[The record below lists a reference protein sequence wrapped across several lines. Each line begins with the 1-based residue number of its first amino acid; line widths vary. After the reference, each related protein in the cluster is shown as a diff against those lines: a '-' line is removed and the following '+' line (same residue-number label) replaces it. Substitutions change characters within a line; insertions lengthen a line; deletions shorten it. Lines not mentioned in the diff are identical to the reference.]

1 MAEEII
7 TILKVGTD
15 EAVKNVNDLKNNVK
29 VLKEALGDLDIG
41 TEEYQN
47 TLDELK
53 VNQNALKDAM
63 YATSAS
69 MDDLAKAATGT
80 SESYNSLVHRMASLK
95 EELRATDVSTEQGKE
110 RFKELAAQIN
120 EVNDTLKD
128 MDALQGNFQRN
139 VGNYPGLMQNFAG
152 AIDNLDKGLQ
162 VTQGGLAGIK
172 GGFEALSASPA
183 IGTLGIIISIFSQLA
198 SKIKENKSAADA
210 LKRGME
216 ALQPIFDLASK
227 MIEKLA
233 GWVAKV
239 IDHVVDLA
247 EKNKD
252 TFKNMIS
259 AVVGVGNTILQALL
273 LPIRTTIAA
282 VKGLG
287 DAFKHLFKGKFK
299 EAAAAAKDTISKIGD
314 QFKSAFDI
322 KGNFDKG
329 KEAGEQFAAG
339 LLSSKKKVADAAK
352 SVGKEAKKALL
363 DTLNKLSDE
372 IDKQIDADIAALGK
386 AEGDALKSTKQIEEM
401 KLQAMDKATQ
411 RLLEMNEIVVEDEK
425 KRAKKQYAIQE
436 AANQKRLQAMEQFAQ
451 DALERGDLDAYLEYE
466 QEAADLEVE
475 IETNALREKKRLREQ
490 DAKDAKE
497 KAKQQ
502 MEVMQSVASATSG
515 ILGSIADMYESDE
528 KNSEKNANKIKGL
541 RIASATIDTISGA
554 IGAFM
559 QAVQTIPPP
568 LGAIVGGVQAA
579 AVTAAGIA
587 QIAKIKS
594 TKVSGSAS
602 NSAPTA
608 PAVTSAPVRTMD
620 IQQVRSVTSA
630 SEEDR
635 LNQMASDQRV
645 VLVMSDLEVKQ
656 NQSRV
661 QVAEASF

>member
-1 MAEEII
+1 MAEETIQII
-7 TILKVGTD
+7 RIETG
-15 EAVKNVNDLKNNVK
+15 EAVKSVNDLRENVK
-29 VLKEALGDLDIG
+29 ILKDRLGDLEIG
-41 TEEYQN
+41 TTEYQD
-47 TLDELK
+47 TLEELK
-53 VNQNALKDAM
+53 VNQAAVKDAM
-63 YATSAS
+63 YATTAS
-69 MDDLAKAATGT
+69 MDDLTKSATGT
-80 SESYNSLVHRMASLK
+80 SNSYNSLVHRMASLK
-95 EELRATDVSTEQGKE
+95 EELRATDVSTEQGKQ

-139 VGNYPGLMQNFAG
+139 VGNYPGLMKTFSGSLDA
-152 AIDNLDKGLQ
+152 LDKGLKATAGG
-162 VTQGGLAGIK
+162 VGGLK
-172 GGFEALSASPA
+172 EGFDALAVNPA
-183 IGTLGIIISIFSQLA
+183 FTILGIVINLFGSLADTLKEDETTMESVNKAGVSLEPVFKLLQGILEKIVNIVADLIGKVSAFVQSNGLIPKII
-198 SKIKENKSAADA
+198 D
-210 LKRGME
+210 G
-216 ALQPIFDLASK
+216 
-227 MIEKLA
+227 
-233 GWVAKV
+233 
-239 IDHVVDLA
+239 
-247 EKNKD
+247 
-252 TFKNMIS
+252 
-259 AVVGVGNTILQALL
+259 VVGVGNAILKFVIA
-273 LPIRTTIAA
+273 PFKGVIAA
-282 VKGLG
+282 IKVFKEQGLKGLG
-287 DAFKHLFKGKFK
+287 N
-299 EAAAAAKDTISKIGD
+299 AAKAFAGEMKSGVS
-314 QFKSAFDI
+314 FKS
-322 KGNFDKG
+322 NFNAG
-329 KEAGEQFAAG
+329 KEAVNGIIAG
-339 LLSSKKKVADAAK
+339 VKDKKKDVSDAGKDVIKSLKDGIDMELDKMIQELDKELEQDIARMLKEQEDANKIANSIAQGRLANLDKAAK
-352 SVGKEAKKALL
+352 HQLELNDILVEDDREKAE
-363 DTLNKLSDE
+363 KAYQIQLSANE
-372 IDKQIDADIAALGK
+372 RRLAAL
-386 AEGDALKSTKQIEEM
+386 
-401 KLQAMDKATQ
+401 
-411 RLLEMNEIVVEDEK
+411 
-425 KRAKKQYAIQE
+425 
-436 AANQKRLQAMEQFAQ
+436 EQFAQ
-451 DALERGDLDAYLEYE
+451 DALERGDLDAYLAYD
-466 QEAADLEVE
+466 QERADLEVE
-475 IETNALREKKRLREQ
+475 IETNALREKKRLRDQ
-490 DAKDAKE
+490 DTKDAKE

>member
-1 MAEEII
+1 MAEETIQII
-7 TILKVGTD
+7 RIETG
-15 EAVKNVNDLKNNVK
+15 EAVRSVNDLRENVK
-29 VLKEALGDLDIG
+29 ILKDRLGDLEIG
-41 TEEYQN
+41 TTEYQD

-53 VNQNALKDAM
+53 VNQAAVKDAM
-63 YATSAS
+63 YATTAS
-69 MDDLAKAATGT
+69 MDDLTKSATGT
-80 SESYNSLVHRMASLK
+80 SNSYNSLVHRMASLK
-95 EELRATDVSTEQGKE
+95 EELRATDVSTEQGKA

-139 VGNYPGLMQNFAG
+139 VGNYPGLMKTFSGSLDA
-152 AIDNLDKGLQ
+152 LDKGLKA
-162 VTQGGLAGIK
+162 TAGGVGDLKNGFDALAVN
-172 GGFEALSASPA
+172 PA
-183 IGTLGIIISIFSQLA
+183 FAILGIVVALFGSLADTLKEDETTMAAVNKAGVSLEPVFNLLKGILEKIVNIVADLITKASAFVQSNGLIPKII
-198 SKIKENKSAADA
+198 D
-210 LKRGME
+210 G
-216 ALQPIFDLASK
+216 
-227 MIEKLA
+227 
-233 GWVAKV
+233 
-239 IDHVVDLA
+239 
-247 EKNKD
+247 
-252 TFKNMIS
+252 
-259 AVVGVGNTILQALL
+259 VVGVGNAILKFV
-273 LPIRTTIAA
+273 AA
-282 VKGLG
+282 PFKGVVEAIKVFKEQGVRGLG
-287 DAFKHLFKGKFK
+287 DA
-299 EAAAAAKDTISKIGD
+299 AKAFANEMKTGIS
-314 QFKSAFDI
+314 FKS
-322 KGNFDKG
+322 NYQ
-329 KEAGEQFAAG
+329 AGESIVDAITAG
-339 LLSSKKKVADAAK
+339 IKDKKKDVSDA
-352 SVGKEAKKALL
+352 GKDVIKPLKDGIDKEL
-363 DTLNKLSDE
+363 DKITQDIDKE
-372 IDKQIDADIAALGK
+372 IDKMTQDLDEGIDNMIQELDKEQEDANKIANSIAQDRLANLDKAAKHQLELNDILVEDDREKAEKAYQIQLSANERRLAAL
-386 AEGDALKSTKQIEEM
+386 
-401 KLQAMDKATQ
+401 
-411 RLLEMNEIVVEDEK
+411 
-425 KRAKKQYAIQE
+425 
-436 AANQKRLQAMEQFAQ
+436 EQFAQ
-451 DALERGDLDAYLEYE
+451 DALDRGDLDSYLEYE

-568 LGAIVGGVQAA
+568 MGAIIGGIQAA
-579 AVTAAGIA
+579 AVTATGIA

-594 TKVSGSAS
+594 TKVSGSTS

-608 PAVTSAPVRTMD
+608 PAVTSAPVRTID

>member
-1 MAEEII
+1 MAEETIQII
-7 TILKVGTD
+7 RIDTG
-15 EAVKNVNDLKNNVK
+15 EAVRSVNDLRENVK
-29 VLKEALGDLDIG
+29 ILKERLGDLEIG
-41 TEEYQN
+41 TTEYQD

-53 VNQNALKDAM
+53 VNQAAVKDAM
-63 YATSAS
+63 YATTAS
-69 MDDLAKAATGT
+69 MDDLTKSATGT
-80 SESYNSLVHRMASLK
+80 SNSYNSLVHRMASLK
-95 EELRATDVSTEQGKE
+95 EELRATDVSTEQGKQ

-139 VGNYPGLMQNFAG
+139 VGNYPGLMKTFSGSLDA
-152 AIDNLDKGLQ
+152 LDKGLKATAGG
-162 VTQGGLAGIK
+162 VGGLK
-172 GGFEALSASPA
+172 EGFDALAVNPA
-183 IGTLGIIISIFSQLA
+183 FTILGIVINLFGSLADILKEDETSMTAVNKAGVSLEPVFKFLKGILEKVVNIVADLITKVSAFVQSNGLIPKII
-198 SKIKENKSAADA
+198 D
-210 LKRGME
+210 G
-216 ALQPIFDLASK
+216 
-227 MIEKLA
+227 
-233 GWVAKV
+233 
-239 IDHVVDLA
+239 
-247 EKNKD
+247 
-252 TFKNMIS
+252 
-259 AVVGVGNTILQALL
+259 VVGVGNAIFKFVVAPFKGVVEAIKVFKEQGV
-273 LPIRTTIAA
+273 R
-282 VKGLG
+282 GLG
-287 DAFKHLFKGKFK
+287 DAAKAFANEMKTGISFKSNYKAGESIVDAITAGIKDKKKDVSAAGKDVIKPLKDGIDMELDKMIQDLDK
-299 EAAAAAKDTISKIGD
+299 EMDNMIQELDKKQEDANKIANSIAQGRLANLDKAAKHQLELNDILVEDDREKAEKAYQI
-314 QFKSAFDI
+314 QLSA
-322 KGNFDKG
+322 N
-329 KEAGEQFAAG
+329 ERRLAALEQFA
-339 LLSSKKKVADAAK
+339 K
-352 SVGKEAKKALL
+352 
-363 DTLNKLSDE
+363 
-372 IDKQIDADIAALGK
+372 
-386 AEGDALKSTKQIEEM
+386 DAL
-401 KLQAMDKATQ
+401 D
-411 RLLEMNEIVVEDEK
+411 
-425 KRAKKQYAIQE
+425 
-436 AANQKRLQAMEQFAQ
+436 
-451 DALERGDLDAYLEYE
+451 RGDLDAYLEYQ

-568 LGAIVGGVQAA
+568 MGAIIGGIQAA

>member
-1 MAEEII
+1 MAEETIQII
-7 TILKVGTD
+7 RIETG
-15 EAVKNVNDLKNNVK
+15 EAVKSVNDLRENVK
-29 VLKEALGDLDIG
+29 ILKERLGDLEIG
-41 TEEYQN
+41 TTEYQD
-47 TLDELK
+47 TLEELK
-53 VNQNALKDAM
+53 VNQAAVKDAM
-63 YATSAS
+63 YATTAS
-69 MDDLAKAATGT
+69 MDDLAKSATGT
-80 SESYNSLVHRMASLK
+80 SNSYNSLVHRMAALK
-95 EELRATDVSTEQGKE
+95 EELRATDVSTEQGKQ

-139 VGNYPGLMQNFAG
+139 VGNYPGLMKTFSGSLDA
-152 AIDNLDKGLQ
+152 LDKGLKA
-162 VTQGGLAGIK
+162 TAGGVGDLKNGFDALAVN
-172 GGFEALSASPA
+172 PA
-183 IGTLGIIISIFSQLA
+183 FAILGIVVALFGSLADTLKEDETTMAAVNKAGVSLEPVFKLLKGILEKIVNIVADLITKVSAFVQSNGLIPKII
-198 SKIKENKSAADA
+198 D
-210 LKRGME
+210 G
-216 ALQPIFDLASK
+216 
-227 MIEKLA
+227 
-233 GWVAKV
+233 
-239 IDHVVDLA
+239 
-247 EKNKD
+247 
-252 TFKNMIS
+252 
-259 AVVGVGNTILQALL
+259 VVGVGNAIFKFVVAPFKGVVEAIKVFKEQGV
-273 LPIRTTIAA
+273 R
-282 VKGLG
+282 GLG
-287 DAFKHLFKGKFK
+287 DAAKAFANEMKTGISFKSNYQAGESIVDAITAGIKDKKKDVSAAGKDVIKPLKDGIDMELDKMIQDLDK
-299 EAAAAAKDTISKIGD
+299 EMDKMIQDLDKEQEDANKIANSIAQGRLANLDKAAKHQLELNDILVEDDREKAEKAYQI
-314 QFKSAFDI
+314 QLSA
-322 KGNFDKG
+322 N
-329 KEAGEQFAAG
+329 ERR
-339 LLSSKKKVADAAK
+339 L
-352 SVGKEAKKALL
+352 
-363 DTLNKLSDE
+363 
-372 IDKQIDADIAALGK
+372 AAL
-386 AEGDALKSTKQIEEM
+386 
-401 KLQAMDKATQ
+401 
-411 RLLEMNEIVVEDEK
+411 
-425 KRAKKQYAIQE
+425 
-436 AANQKRLQAMEQFAQ
+436 EQFAQ

-579 AVTAAGIA
+579 SVTAAGIA
-587 QIAKIKS
+587 QISKIKS
-594 TKVSGSAS
+594 TKVSGSSS

-608 PAVTSAPVRTMD
+608 PAVTSAPVRTID

>member
-1 MAEEII
+1 MAEETIQII
-7 TILKVGTD
+7 RIETG
-15 EAVKNVNDLKNNVK
+15 EAVRSVNDLRENVK
-29 VLKEALGDLDIG
+29 ILKERLGDLEIG
-41 TEEYQN
+41 TTEYQD

-53 VNQNALKDAM
+53 VNQAAVKDAM
-63 YATSAS
+63 YATTAS
-69 MDDLAKAATGT
+69 MDDLTKSATGT
-80 SESYNSLVHRMASLK
+80 SNSYNSLVHRMASLK
-95 EELRATDVSTEQGKE
+95 EELRATDVSTEQGKQ

-139 VGNYPGLMQNFAG
+139 VGNYPGLMKTFSGSLDA
-152 AIDNLDKGLQ
+152 LDKGLKA
-162 VTQGGLAGIK
+162 TAGGVGDLKNGFDALAVN
-172 GGFEALSASPA
+172 PA
-183 IGTLGIIISIFSQLA
+183 FAILGIVVTLFGSL
-198 SKIKENKSAADA
+198 ADA
-210 LKRGME
+210 LKEDETTMAAVNKAGVSLE
-216 ALQPIFDLASK
+216 PIFKFFQGILEKIVNIVADL
-227 MIEKLA
+227 I
-233 GWVAKV
+233 GKV
-239 IDHVVDLA
+239 SAFVQSNGLIPKIIDG
-247 EKNKD
+247 
-252 TFKNMIS
+252 
-259 AVVGVGNTILQALL
+259 VVGVGNAILKFVVAPFKGVVEAIKVFKEQGV
-273 LPIRTTIAA
+273 R
-282 VKGLG
+282 GLG
-287 DAFKHLFKGKFK
+287 N
-299 EAAAAAKDTISKIGD
+299 AAKAFANEMKTGIS
-314 QFKSAFDI
+314 FKS
-322 KGNFDKG
+322 NYQ
-329 KEAGEQFAAG
+329 AGESIVDAITAG
-339 LLSSKKKVADAAK
+339 IKDKKKDVSDAGKDVIKPLKDGINMELDKMIQDLDKEIDNMIQELDKKQEDANKIANSIAQGRLANLDKAAK
-352 SVGKEAKKALL
+352 HQLELNDILVEDDREKAE
-363 DTLNKLSDE
+363 KAYQIQLSANE
-372 IDKQIDADIAALGK
+372 MRLAAL
-386 AEGDALKSTKQIEEM
+386 
-401 KLQAMDKATQ
+401 
-411 RLLEMNEIVVEDEK
+411 
-425 KRAKKQYAIQE
+425 
-436 AANQKRLQAMEQFAQ
+436 EQFAQ
-451 DALERGDLDAYLEYE
+451 DALERGDLDAYLEYQ

-568 LGAIVGGVQAA
+568 MGAIIGGIQAA
-579 AVTAAGIA
+579 AVTATGIA

-594 TKVSGSAS
+594 TKVSGSTS

-608 PAVTSAPVRTMD
+608 PAVTSAPVRTID

>member
-1 MAEEII
+1 MAEETIQII
-7 TILKVGTD
+7 RIETG
-15 EAVKNVNDLKNNVK
+15 EAVKSVNDLRENVK
-29 VLKEALGDLDIG
+29 ILKDRLGDLEIG
-41 TEEYQN
+41 TTEYQD
-47 TLDELK
+47 TLEELK
-53 VNQNALKDAM
+53 VNQAAVKDAM
-63 YATSAS
+63 YATTAS
-69 MDDLAKAATGT
+69 MDDLAKSATGT
-80 SESYNSLVHRMASLK
+80 SNSYNSLVHRMASLK

-120 EVNDTLKD
+120 EVNDNLKD

-139 VGNYPGLMQNFAG
+139 VGNYPGLMKTFSGSLDA
-152 AIDNLDKGLQ
+152 LDKGLKATAGG
-162 VTQGGLAGIK
+162 VGGLK
-172 GGFEALSASPA
+172 DGFDALAVNPA
-183 IGTLGIIISIFSQLA
+183 FTILGI
-198 SKIKENKSAADA
+198 
-210 LKRGME
+210 
-216 ALQPIFDLASK
+216 
-227 MIEKLA
+227 
-233 GWVAKV
+233 
-239 IDHVVDLA
+239 VVDLFGSLA
-247 EKNKD
+247 DTLKEDETSMAAVNKAGVSLEPVFKFLKGILEKVVNIVADLITKVSSFVQSNGLIPRIID
-252 TFKNMIS
+252 G
-259 AVVGVGNTILQALL
+259 VVGVGNAIFKFVVAPFKGVVEAIKVFKEQGV
-273 LPIRTTIAA
+273 R
-282 VKGLG
+282 GLG
-287 DAFKHLFKGKFK
+287 DAAKAFANEMKTGISFKSNYQAGESIVDAITAGIKDKKKDVSDAGKDVIKPLKDGIDMELDKMIQELDK
-299 EAAAAAKDTISKIGD
+299 EMDNMIQELDKKQEDANKIANSIAQGRLANLDKAAKHQLELNDILVEDDREKAEKAYQI
-314 QFKSAFDI
+314 QLSA
-322 KGNFDKG
+322 N
-329 KEAGEQFAAG
+329 ERR
-339 LLSSKKKVADAAK
+339 L
-352 SVGKEAKKALL
+352 
-363 DTLNKLSDE
+363 
-372 IDKQIDADIAALGK
+372 AAL
-386 AEGDALKSTKQIEEM
+386 
-401 KLQAMDKATQ
+401 
-411 RLLEMNEIVVEDEK
+411 
-425 KRAKKQYAIQE
+425 
-436 AANQKRLQAMEQFAQ
+436 EQFAQ
-451 DALERGDLDAYLEYE
+451 DALERGDLDAYLEYQ

-568 LGAIVGGVQAA
+568 MGAIIGGIQAA

>member
-1 MAEEII
+1 MAEETIQII
-7 TILKVGTD
+7 RIETG
-15 EAVKNVNDLKNNVK
+15 EAVRSVNDLRENVK
-29 VLKEALGDLDIG
+29 ILKERLGDLEIG
-41 TEEYQN
+41 TTEYQD

-53 VNQNALKDAM
+53 VNQAAVKDAM
-63 YATSAS
+63 YATTAS
-69 MDDLAKAATGT
+69 MDDLTKSATGA
-80 SESYNSLVHRMASLK
+80 SNSYNSLVHRMASLK
-95 EELRATDVSTEQGKE
+95 EELRATDVSTEQGKQ

-139 VGNYPGLMQNFAG
+139 VGNYPGLMKTFSGSLDA
-152 AIDNLDKGLQ
+152 LDKGLKATAGG
-162 VTQGGLAGIK
+162 VGGLK
-172 GGFEALSASPA
+172 EGFDALAVNPA
-183 IGTLGIIISIFSQLA
+183 FTILGI
-198 SKIKENKSAADA
+198 
-210 LKRGME
+210 
-216 ALQPIFDLASK
+216 
-227 MIEKLA
+227 
-233 GWVAKV
+233 
-239 IDHVVDLA
+239 VVDLFGSLA
-247 EKNKD
+247 DTLKDDETSMAAVNKAGVSLEPIFKFLKGILEKVVNIVADLITKV
-252 TFKNMIS
+252 S
-259 AVVGVGNTILQALL
+259 AFVQSNGLIPRIIDGVVGVGNAIFKFVVAPFKGVVEAIKVFKEQGV
-273 LPIRTTIAA
+273 R
-282 VKGLG
+282 GLG
-287 DAFKHLFKGKFK
+287 DAAKAFANEMKTGISFKSNYQAGESIVDAITAGIKDKKKDVSAAGKDVIKPLKDGIDMELDKMIQELDK
-299 EAAAAAKDTISKIGD
+299 EMDNMIQELDKKQEDANKIANSIAQGRLANLDKAAKHQLELNDILVEDDREKAEKAYQI
-314 QFKSAFDI
+314 QLSA
-322 KGNFDKG
+322 N
-329 KEAGEQFAAG
+329 ERR
-339 LLSSKKKVADAAK
+339 L
-352 SVGKEAKKALL
+352 
-363 DTLNKLSDE
+363 
-372 IDKQIDADIAALGK
+372 AAL
-386 AEGDALKSTKQIEEM
+386 
-401 KLQAMDKATQ
+401 
-411 RLLEMNEIVVEDEK
+411 
-425 KRAKKQYAIQE
+425 
-436 AANQKRLQAMEQFAQ
+436 EQFAQ
-451 DALERGDLDAYLEYE
+451 DALERGDLDAYLEYQ

-568 LGAIVGGVQAA
+568 MGAIIGGIQAA

>member
-1 MAEEII
+1 MAEETIQII
-7 TILKVGTD
+7 RIETG
-15 EAVKNVNDLKNNVK
+15 EAVKSVNDLRENVK
-29 VLKEALGDLDIG
+29 ILKDRLGDLEIG
-41 TEEYQN
+41 TTEYQD
-47 TLDELK
+47 TLEELK
-53 VNQNALKDAM
+53 VNQAAVKDAM
-63 YATSAS
+63 YATTAS
-69 MDDLAKAATGT
+69 MDDLAKSATGT
-80 SESYNSLVHRMASLK
+80 SNSYNALVHRMAALK

-139 VGNYPGLMQNFAG
+139 VGNYPGLMKTFSGSLDA
-152 AIDNLDKGLQ
+152 LDKGLKATSGG
-162 VTQGGLAGIK
+162 VGGLK
-172 GGFEALSASPA
+172 EGFDALAVNPVFA
-183 IGTLGIIISIFSQLA
+183 ILGIVVTLFKSLADTLKEDETTMAAVNKAGVSLEPVFKFLKGILEKVVTIVTDLITRVSSFVQSNGLIPKII
-198 SKIKENKSAADA
+198 D
-210 LKRGME
+210 G
-216 ALQPIFDLASK
+216 
-227 MIEKLA
+227 
-233 GWVAKV
+233 
-239 IDHVVDLA
+239 
-247 EKNKD
+247 
-252 TFKNMIS
+252 
-259 AVVGVGNTILQALL
+259 VVGVGNAILKFVVAPFKGVVEAIKVFKEQGV
-273 LPIRTTIAA
+273 R
-282 VKGLG
+282 GLG
-287 DAFKHLFKGKFK
+287 DA
-299 EAAAAAKDTISKIGD
+299 AKAFANEMKTGIS
-314 QFKSAFDI
+314 FKS
-322 KGNFDKG
+322 NYQ
-329 KEAGEQFAAG
+329 AGESIVDAITAG
-339 LLSSKKKVADAAK
+339 VKSKKKDVSDAGKDVVKPLKDGIDMELDKMIQDLDKELEQDIARMLKEQEDANKIANSIAQGRLANLDKAAK
-352 SVGKEAKKALL
+352 HQLELNDILVEDDREKAE
-363 DTLNKLSDE
+363 KAYQIQLSANE
-372 IDKQIDADIAALGK
+372 RRLAAL
-386 AEGDALKSTKQIEEM
+386 
-401 KLQAMDKATQ
+401 
-411 RLLEMNEIVVEDEK
+411 
-425 KRAKKQYAIQE
+425 
-436 AANQKRLQAMEQFAQ
+436 EQFAQ

-608 PAVTSAPVRTMD
+608 PAVTSAPVRTID

>member
-1 MAEEII
+1 MAEETIQII
-7 TILKVGTD
+7 RIETG
-15 EAVKNVNDLKNNVK
+15 EAVKSVNDLRENVK
-29 VLKEALGDLDIG
+29 ILKDRLGDLEIG
-41 TEEYQN
+41 TTEYQD
-47 TLDELK
+47 TLEELK
-53 VNQNALKDAM
+53 VNQAAVKDAM
-63 YATSAS
+63 YATTAS
-69 MDDLAKAATGT
+69 MDDLAKSATGT
-80 SESYNSLVHRMASLK
+80 SNSYNSLVHRMASLK

-139 VGNYPGLMQNFAG
+139 VGNYPGLMKTFSGSLDA
-152 AIDNLDKGLQ
+152 LDKGLKATAGG
-162 VTQGGLAGIK
+162 VGGLK
-172 GGFEALSASPA
+172 EGFDALAVNPA
-183 IGTLGIIISIFSQLA
+183 FAILGIVVTLFGSL
-198 SKIKENKSAADA
+198 ADA
-210 LKRGME
+210 LKEDETTMAAVNKAGVSLEPVFKLLKGLLERITTIV
-216 ALQPIFDLASK
+216 ADL
-227 MIEKLA
+227 I
-233 GWVAKV
+233 GKV
-239 IDHVVDLA
+239 SAFVQSNGLIPKIIDG
-247 EKNKD
+247 
-252 TFKNMIS
+252 
-259 AVVGVGNTILQALL
+259 VVGVGNAILKFVVAPFKGVVEAIKVFKEQGV
-273 LPIRTTIAA
+273 R
-282 VKGLG
+282 GLG
-287 DAFKHLFKGKFK
+287 N
-299 EAAAAAKDTISKIGD
+299 AAKAFANEMKTGIS
-314 QFKSAFDI
+314 FKSNYQAGESIVDAITVGI
-322 KGNFDKG
+322 KDKKKDVSDAGKDVIKPLKKGIDMELDKMIQELDKEMDNMIQDLDKKQEDANKIANSIAQERLANFDK
-329 KEAGEQFAAG
+329 
-339 LLSSKKKVADAAK
+339 AAK
-352 SVGKEAKKALL
+352 HQLELNDILVEDDREKAE
-363 DTLNKLSDE
+363 KAYQIQLSANE
-372 IDKQIDADIAALGK
+372 RRLAAL
-386 AEGDALKSTKQIEEM
+386 
-401 KLQAMDKATQ
+401 
-411 RLLEMNEIVVEDEK
+411 
-425 KRAKKQYAIQE
+425 
-436 AANQKRLQAMEQFAQ
+436 EQFAQ
-451 DALERGDLDAYLEYE
+451 DALDRGDLDAYLEYQ

-568 LGAIVGGVQAA
+568 MGAIIGGIQAA

-608 PAVTSAPVRTMD
+608 PAVTSAPVRTID

>member
-1 MAEEII
+1 MAEETIQII
-7 TILKVGTD
+7 RIETG
-15 EAVKNVNDLKNNVK
+15 EAVKSVNDLRENVK
-29 VLKEALGDLDIG
+29 ILKERLGDLEIG
-41 TEEYQN
+41 TTEYQD

-53 VNQNALKDAM
+53 VNQAAVKDAM
-63 YATSAS
+63 YATTAS
-69 MDDLAKAATGT
+69 MDDLTKSATGT
-80 SESYNSLVHRMASLK
+80 SNSYNSLVHRMASLK

-139 VGNYPGLMQNFAG
+139 VGNYPGLMKTFSGSLDA
-152 AIDNLDKGLQ
+152 LDKGLKATAGG
-162 VTQGGLAGIK
+162 VGGLK
-172 GGFEALSASPA
+172 EGFDALAVNPLFT
-183 IGTLGIIISIFSQLA
+183 ILGIVVNLFGSLADTLKEDETSMAAVNKAGVSLEPVFKFLKGILEKVVNIVADLITKVSAFVQSNGLIPKII
-198 SKIKENKSAADA
+198 D
-210 LKRGME
+210 G
-216 ALQPIFDLASK
+216 
-227 MIEKLA
+227 
-233 GWVAKV
+233 
-239 IDHVVDLA
+239 
-247 EKNKD
+247 
-252 TFKNMIS
+252 
-259 AVVGVGNTILQALL
+259 VVGVGNAIFKFVVAPFKGVVEAIKVFKEQGV
-273 LPIRTTIAA
+273 R
-282 VKGLG
+282 GLG
-287 DAFKHLFKGKFK
+287 N
-299 EAAAAAKDTISKIGD
+299 AAKAFANEMKTGIS
-314 QFKSAFDI
+314 FKS
-322 KGNFDKG
+322 NY
-329 KEAGEQFAAG
+329 EAGESIVDAITAGIKDKKKDVSAAG
-339 LLSSKKKVADAAK
+339 KDVIKPLKDGIDMELDKMIQELDKEMDNMIQELDKKQEDANKIANSIAQGRLANLDKAAKHQLELNDILVEDDREKAEKAYQIQLSSN
-352 SVGKEAKKALL
+352 ERRL
-363 DTLNKLSDE
+363 
-372 IDKQIDADIAALGK
+372 AAL
-386 AEGDALKSTKQIEEM
+386 
-401 KLQAMDKATQ
+401 
-411 RLLEMNEIVVEDEK
+411 
-425 KRAKKQYAIQE
+425 
-436 AANQKRLQAMEQFAQ
+436 EQFAQ
-451 DALERGDLDAYLEYE
+451 DALERGDLDAYLEYQ

-568 LGAIVGGVQAA
+568 MGAIIGGIQAA

>member
-7 TILKVGTD
+7 QIIRIETG
-15 EAVKNVNDLKNNVK
+15 EAVRSVNDLRENVK
-29 VLKEALGDLDIG
+29 ILKEKLGDLEIG
-41 TEEYQN
+41 TTEYQD
-47 TLDELK
+47 TLEELK
-53 VNQNALKDAM
+53 VNQAAVKDAM
-63 YATSAS
+63 YATTAS
-69 MDDLAKAATGT
+69 MDDLAKSATGA
-80 SESYNSLVHRMASLK
+80 SNSYNSLVHRMASLK
-95 EELRATDVSTEQGKE
+95 EELRATDVSTEQGKQ

-139 VGNYPGLMQNFAG
+139 VGNYPGLMKTFSGSLDA
-152 AIDNLDKGLQ
+152 LDKGLKATAGG
-162 VTQGGLAGIK
+162 VGGLKEGFDALAVNPAFTILGIVVNLFASLADTLKEDETTMDAVNKAGISLEPIFKFLK
-172 GGFEALSASPA
+172 GILEKVVN
-183 IGTLGIIISIFSQLA
+183 I
-198 SKIKENKSAADA
+198 AAD
-210 LKRGME
+210 LITK
-216 ALQPIFDLASK
+216 ASAFVQSNGL
-227 MIEKLA
+227 IPRI
-233 GWVAKV
+233 
-239 IDHVVDLA
+239 IDG
-247 EKNKD
+247 
-252 TFKNMIS
+252 
-259 AVVGVGNTILQALL
+259 VVGVGNAILKFV
-273 LPIRTTIAA
+273 IAPFKGVVEA
-282 VKGLG
+282 IKVFKEQGVRGLG
-287 DAFKHLFKGKFK
+287 DAAKAFANEMKTGISFKSNYQAGESIVDAITAGIKDKKKDVSDAGKDVIK
-299 EAAAAAKDTISKIGD
+299 PLKDGINIELDKMIQELDMEMDKMIQELDKKQEDANKIANSIAQGRLANLDKAAKHQLELNAILVEDDKEKAEKAYQI
-314 QFKSAFDI
+314 QLSA
-322 KGNFDKG
+322 N
-329 KEAGEQFAAG
+329 ERR
-339 LLSSKKKVADAAK
+339 L
-352 SVGKEAKKALL
+352 
-363 DTLNKLSDE
+363 
-372 IDKQIDADIAALGK
+372 AAL
-386 AEGDALKSTKQIEEM
+386 
-401 KLQAMDKATQ
+401 
-411 RLLEMNEIVVEDEK
+411 
-425 KRAKKQYAIQE
+425 
-436 AANQKRLQAMEQFAQ
+436 EQFAQ

-602 NSAPTA
+602 NSAPSA
-608 PAVTSAPVRTMD
+608 PAVTSAPSMTLD
-620 IQQVRSVTSA
+620 IPQVRSVTSA

-635 LNQMASDQRV
+635 LNQMSSDQRV

-656 NQSRV
+656 GQSRV

>member
-1 MAEEII
+1 MAEETIQII
-7 TILKVGTD
+7 RIETG
-15 EAVKNVNDLKNNVK
+15 EAVKSVNDLRENVK
-29 VLKEALGDLDIG
+29 ILKDRLGDLEIG
-41 TEEYQN
+41 TTEYQD
-47 TLDELK
+47 TLEELK
-53 VNQNALKDAM
+53 VNQAAVKDAM
-63 YATSAS
+63 YATTAS
-69 MDDLAKAATGT
+69 MDDLAKSATGT
-80 SESYNSLVHRMASLK
+80 SNSYNALVHRMAALK
-95 EELRATDVSTEQGKE
+95 EELRATDVSTEQGKQ

-139 VGNYPGLMQNFAG
+139 VGNYPGLMKTFSGSLDA
-152 AIDNLDKGLQ
+152 LDKGLKATAGG
-162 VTQGGLAGIK
+162 VGGLK
-172 GGFEALSASPA
+172 DGFDALAVNPA
-183 IGTLGIIISIFSQLA
+183 FTILGI
-198 SKIKENKSAADA
+198 
-210 LKRGME
+210 
-216 ALQPIFDLASK
+216 
-227 MIEKLA
+227 
-233 GWVAKV
+233 
-239 IDHVVDLA
+239 VVDLFGSLA
-247 EKNKD
+247 DTLKEDETSMAAVNKAGVSLEPVFKFLKGILEKVVNIVADLITKVSSFVQSNGLIPKIID
-252 TFKNMIS
+252 G
-259 AVVGVGNTILQALL
+259 VVGVGNAIFKFVVAPFKGVVEAIKVFKEQGV
-273 LPIRTTIAA
+273 R
-282 VKGLG
+282 GLG
-287 DAFKHLFKGKFK
+287 DAAKAFANEMKTGISFKSNYQAGESIVDAITAGIKDKKKDVSDAGKDVIKPLKDGIDMELDKMIQELDK
-299 EAAAAAKDTISKIGD
+299 EMDKMIQELDKEQEDANKIANSIAQGRLANLDKAAKHQLELNDILVEDDREKAEKAYQI
-314 QFKSAFDI
+314 QLSA
-322 KGNFDKG
+322 N
-329 KEAGEQFAAG
+329 ERR
-339 LLSSKKKVADAAK
+339 L
-352 SVGKEAKKALL
+352 
-363 DTLNKLSDE
+363 
-372 IDKQIDADIAALGK
+372 AAL
-386 AEGDALKSTKQIEEM
+386 
-401 KLQAMDKATQ
+401 
-411 RLLEMNEIVVEDEK
+411 
-425 KRAKKQYAIQE
+425 
-436 AANQKRLQAMEQFAQ
+436 EQFAQ
-451 DALERGDLDAYLEYE
+451 DALERGDLDAYLEYQ

-568 LGAIVGGVQAA
+568 MGAIIGGIQAA

-608 PAVTSAPVRTMD
+608 PAVTSAPVRTID

>member
-1 MAEEII
+1 MAEETIQII
-7 TILKVGTD
+7 RIETG
-15 EAVKNVNDLKNNVK
+15 EAVKSVNDLRENVK
-29 VLKEALGDLDIG
+29 ILKDRLGDLEIG
-41 TEEYQN
+41 TTEYQD
-47 TLDELK
+47 TLEELK
-53 VNQNALKDAM
+53 VNQAAVKDAM
-63 YATSAS
+63 YATTAS
-69 MDDLAKAATGT
+69 MDDLTKSATGT
-80 SESYNSLVHRMASLK
+80 SNSYNSLVHRMASLK

-110 RFKELAAQIN
+110 RFKELAGQIN

-139 VGNYPGLMQNFAG
+139 VGNYPGLMKTFSGSLDA
-152 AIDNLDKGLQ
+152 LDKGLKA
-162 VTQGGLAGIK
+162 TSGGVGELK
-172 GGFEALSASPA
+172 GGFDALAVNPTFA
-183 IGTLGIIISIFSQLA
+183 ILGIVITLFGSL
-198 SKIKENKSAADA
+198 ADA
-210 LKRGME
+210 LKEDETTMAAVNKAGVSLE
-216 ALQPIFDLASK
+216 PIFKMLKGILERVATIVADLISK
-227 MIEKLA
+227 VSAFVQSNGLIPKI
-233 GWVAKV
+233 
-239 IDHVVDLA
+239 IDG
-247 EKNKD
+247 
-252 TFKNMIS
+252 
-259 AVVGVGNTILQALL
+259 VVGVGNAILKFV
-273 LPIRTTIAA
+273 IAPFKGVIEA
-282 VKGLG
+282 IKVFKEQGVRGLG
-287 DAFKHLFKGKFK
+287 DA
-299 EAAAAAKDTISKIGD
+299 AKAFANEMKTGIS
-314 QFKSAFDI
+314 FKS
-322 KGNFDKG
+322 NYQ
-329 KEAGEQFAAG
+329 AGESIVDAITAG
-339 LLSSKKKVADAAK
+339 VKSKKKDVSDAGKDVVKPLKDGIDMELDKMIQDLDKEMDKMIQDLDKEMEDANKIANSIAQGRLANLDKAAK
-352 SVGKEAKKALL
+352 HQLELNEILVEDDREKAE
-363 DTLNKLSDE
+363 KAYQIQLSANE
-372 IDKQIDADIAALGK
+372 RRLAAL
-386 AEGDALKSTKQIEEM
+386 
-401 KLQAMDKATQ
+401 
-411 RLLEMNEIVVEDEK
+411 
-425 KRAKKQYAIQE
+425 
-436 AANQKRLQAMEQFAQ
+436 EQFAQ
-451 DALERGDLDAYLEYE
+451 DALDRGDIDAYLEYE

-608 PAVTSAPVRTMD
+608 PAVTSAPVRTID

>member
-1 MAEEII
+1 MAEETIQII
-7 TILKVGTD
+7 RIETG
-15 EAVKNVNDLKNNVK
+15 EAVKSVNDLRENVK
-29 VLKEALGDLDIG
+29 ILKDRLGDLEIG
-41 TEEYQN
+41 TTEYQD
-47 TLDELK
+47 TLEELK
-53 VNQNALKDAM
+53 VNQAAVKDAM
-63 YATSAS
+63 YATTAS
-69 MDDLAKAATGT
+69 MDDLAKSATGT
-80 SESYNSLVHRMASLK
+80 SNSYNALVHRMAALK

-139 VGNYPGLMQNFAG
+139 VGNYPGLMKTFSGSLDA
-152 AIDNLDKGLQ
+152 LDKGLKATSGG
-162 VTQGGLAGIK
+162 VGGLK
-172 GGFEALSASPA
+172 EGFDALAVNPV
-183 IGTLGIIISIFSQLA
+183 ITILGIVVSLFGSLA
-198 SKIKENKSAADA
+198 DTLKEDETTMAAVNKAGVSLEPVFKFLKGILEKVVNIAAD
-210 LKRGME
+210 LITK
-216 ALQPIFDLASK
+216 ASAFVQSNGLIPK
-227 MIEKLA
+227 I
-233 GWVAKV
+233 
-239 IDHVVDLA
+239 IDG
-247 EKNKD
+247 
-252 TFKNMIS
+252 
-259 AVVGVGNTILQALL
+259 VVGVGNAILKFVVAPFKGVIEAIKVFKEQGV
-273 LPIRTTIAA
+273 R
-282 VKGLG
+282 GLG
-287 DAFKHLFKGKFK
+287 DAAKAFANEMKTGISFKSNYQAGESIVDAITAGIKDKKKDVSAAGKDVIKPLKDGIDK
-299 EAAAAAKDTISKIGD
+299 EMDKMIQDLDKEMDKMIQDLDKEMEDANKIANSIAQGRLANLDKAAKHQLELNDILVEDDREKAEKAYQI
-314 QFKSAFDI
+314 QLSA
-322 KGNFDKG
+322 N
-329 KEAGEQFAAG
+329 ERR
-339 LLSSKKKVADAAK
+339 L
-352 SVGKEAKKALL
+352 
-363 DTLNKLSDE
+363 
-372 IDKQIDADIAALGK
+372 AAL
-386 AEGDALKSTKQIEEM
+386 
-401 KLQAMDKATQ
+401 
-411 RLLEMNEIVVEDEK
+411 
-425 KRAKKQYAIQE
+425 
-436 AANQKRLQAMEQFAQ
+436 EQFAQ
-451 DALERGDLDAYLEYE
+451 DALDRGDIDAYLEYE

-608 PAVTSAPVRTMD
+608 PAVTSAPVRTID

>member
-1 MAEEII
+1 MAEETIQII
-7 TILKVGTD
+7 RIETG
-15 EAVKNVNDLKNNVK
+15 EAVKSVNDLRENVK
-29 VLKEALGDLDIG
+29 ILKDRLGDLEIG
-41 TEEYQN
+41 TTEYQD
-47 TLDELK
+47 TLEELK
-53 VNQNALKDAM
+53 VNQAAVKDAM
-63 YATSAS
+63 YATTAS
-69 MDDLAKAATGT
+69 MDDLTKSATGT
-80 SESYNSLVHRMASLK
+80 SNSYNSLVHRMASLK
-95 EELRATDVSTEQGKE
+95 EELRATDVSTEQGKQ

-139 VGNYPGLMQNFAG
+139 VGNYPGLMKTFSGSLDA
-152 AIDNLDKGLQ
+152 LDKGLKATAGG
-162 VTQGGLAGIK
+162 VGGLK
-172 GGFEALSASPA
+172 EGFDALAVNPLFT
-183 IGTLGIIISIFSQLA
+183 ILGIVINLFGSLADTLKEDETTMSAVNKAGVSLEPVFKFFKGILEKIVNIVADLIGKVSAFVQSNGLIPKII
-198 SKIKENKSAADA
+198 D
-210 LKRGME
+210 G
-216 ALQPIFDLASK
+216 
-227 MIEKLA
+227 
-233 GWVAKV
+233 
-239 IDHVVDLA
+239 
-247 EKNKD
+247 
-252 TFKNMIS
+252 
-259 AVVGVGNTILQALL
+259 VVGVGNAILKFVVAPFKGVVEAIKVFKEQGV
-273 LPIRTTIAA
+273 R
-282 VKGLG
+282 GLG
-287 DAFKHLFKGKFK
+287 N
-299 EAAAAAKDTISKIGD
+299 AAKAFANEMKTGIS
-314 QFKSAFDI
+314 FKS
-322 KGNFDKG
+322 NYQ
-329 KEAGEQFAAG
+329 AGESIVDAITAG
-339 LLSSKKKVADAAK
+339 IKDKKKDVSDAGKDVIKPLKKGIDMELDKMIQDLDKEIDNMIQELDKKQEDANKIANSIAQERLANLDKAAK
-352 SVGKEAKKALL
+352 HQLELNDILVEDDREKAE
-363 DTLNKLSDE
+363 KAYQIQLSANE
-372 IDKQIDADIAALGK
+372 MRLAAL
-386 AEGDALKSTKQIEEM
+386 
-401 KLQAMDKATQ
+401 
-411 RLLEMNEIVVEDEK
+411 
-425 KRAKKQYAIQE
+425 
-436 AANQKRLQAMEQFAQ
+436 EQFAQ
-451 DALERGDLDAYLEYE
+451 DALDRGDLDAYLEYQ

-568 LGAIVGGVQAA
+568 MGAIIGGIQAA

-587 QIAKIKS
+587 QIAKMKS

-608 PAVTSAPVRTMD
+608 PAVTSAPVRTID

>member
-1 MAEEII
+1 MAEETIQII
-7 TILKVGTD
+7 RIDTG
-15 EAVKNVNDLKNNVK
+15 EAVKSVNDLRENVK
-29 VLKEALGDLDIG
+29 ILKERLGDLEIG
-41 TEEYQN
+41 TTEYQD
-47 TLDELK
+47 TLEELK
-53 VNQNALKDAM
+53 VNQAAVKDAM
-63 YATSAS
+63 YATTAS
-69 MDDLAKAATGT
+69 MDDLAKSATGT
-80 SESYNSLVHRMASLK
+80 SNSYNSLVHRMASLK

-120 EVNDTLKD
+120 EVNDNLKD

-139 VGNYPGLMQNFAG
+139 VGNYPGLMKTFSGSLDA
-152 AIDNLDKGLQ
+152 LDKGLKATAGG
-162 VTQGGLAGIK
+162 VGGLK
-172 GGFEALSASPA
+172 DGFDALAVNPA
-183 IGTLGIIISIFSQLA
+183 FTILGI
-198 SKIKENKSAADA
+198 
-210 LKRGME
+210 
-216 ALQPIFDLASK
+216 
-227 MIEKLA
+227 
-233 GWVAKV
+233 
-239 IDHVVDLA
+239 VVDLFGSLA
-247 EKNKD
+247 DTLKEDETSMAAVNKAGVSLEPVFKFLKGILEKVVNIVADLITKVSSFVQSNGLIPKIID
-252 TFKNMIS
+252 G
-259 AVVGVGNTILQALL
+259 VVGVGNAIFKFVVAPFKGVVEAIKVFKEQGV
-273 LPIRTTIAA
+273 R
-282 VKGLG
+282 GLG
-287 DAFKHLFKGKFK
+287 DAAKAFANEMKTGISFKSNYQAGESIVDAITAGIKDKKKDVSDAGKDVIKPLKDGIDMELDKMIQELDK
-299 EAAAAAKDTISKIGD
+299 EMDNMIQELDKKQEDANKIANSIAQGRLANLDKAAKHQLELNDILVEDDREKAEKAYQI
-314 QFKSAFDI
+314 QLSA
-322 KGNFDKG
+322 N
-329 KEAGEQFAAG
+329 ERR
-339 LLSSKKKVADAAK
+339 L
-352 SVGKEAKKALL
+352 
-363 DTLNKLSDE
+363 
-372 IDKQIDADIAALGK
+372 AAL
-386 AEGDALKSTKQIEEM
+386 
-401 KLQAMDKATQ
+401 
-411 RLLEMNEIVVEDEK
+411 
-425 KRAKKQYAIQE
+425 
-436 AANQKRLQAMEQFAQ
+436 EQFAQ
-451 DALERGDLDAYLEYE
+451 DALERGDLDAYLEYQ

-568 LGAIVGGVQAA
+568 MGAIIGGIQAA

>member
-1 MAEEII
+1 MAEETIQII
-7 TILKVGTD
+7 RIETG
-15 EAVKNVNDLKNNVK
+15 EAVKSVNDLRENVK
-29 VLKEALGDLDIG
+29 ILKDRLGDLEIG
-41 TEEYQN
+41 TTEYQD
-47 TLDELK
+47 TLEELK
-53 VNQNALKDAM
+53 VNQAAVKDAM
-63 YATSAS
+63 YATTAS
-69 MDDLAKAATGT
+69 MDDLAKSATGT
-80 SESYNSLVHRMASLK
+80 SNSYNALVHRMASLK

-120 EVNDTLKD
+120 EVNDNLKD

-139 VGNYPGLMQNFAG
+139 VGNYPGLMKTFSGSLDA
-152 AIDNLDKGLQ
+152 LDKGLKATAGG
-162 VTQGGLAGIK
+162 VGGLK
-172 GGFEALSASPA
+172 DGFDALAVNPA
-183 IGTLGIIISIFSQLA
+183 FTILGI
-198 SKIKENKSAADA
+198 
-210 LKRGME
+210 
-216 ALQPIFDLASK
+216 
-227 MIEKLA
+227 
-233 GWVAKV
+233 
-239 IDHVVDLA
+239 VVDLFGSLA
-247 EKNKD
+247 DTLKEDETSMAAVNKAGVSLEPVFKFLKGILEKVVNIVADLITKV
-252 TFKNMIS
+252 S
-259 AVVGVGNTILQALL
+259 AFVQSNGLIPKIIDGVVGVGNAIFKFVVAPFKGVVEAIKVFKEQGV
-273 LPIRTTIAA
+273 R
-282 VKGLG
+282 GLG
-287 DAFKHLFKGKFK
+287 DAAKAFANEMKTGISFKSNYQAGESIVDAITAGIKDKKKDVSDAGKDVIKPLKDGIDMELDKMIQELDK
-299 EAAAAAKDTISKIGD
+299 EMDNMIQELDKKQEDANKIANSIAQGRLANLDKAAKHQLELNDILVEDDREKAEKAYQI
-314 QFKSAFDI
+314 QLSA
-322 KGNFDKG
+322 N
-329 KEAGEQFAAG
+329 ERR
-339 LLSSKKKVADAAK
+339 L
-352 SVGKEAKKALL
+352 
-363 DTLNKLSDE
+363 
-372 IDKQIDADIAALGK
+372 AAL
-386 AEGDALKSTKQIEEM
+386 
-401 KLQAMDKATQ
+401 
-411 RLLEMNEIVVEDEK
+411 
-425 KRAKKQYAIQE
+425 
-436 AANQKRLQAMEQFAQ
+436 EQFAQ
-451 DALERGDLDAYLEYE
+451 DALERGDLDAYLEYQ

-541 RIASATIDTISGA
+541 RIAAATIDTISGA
-554 IGAFM
+554 VGAFM
-559 QAVQTIPPP
+559 QAAATIPPP
-568 LGAIVGGVQAA
+568 MGAIIGGIQAA

>member
-1 MAEEII
+1 MAEETIQII
-7 TILKVGTD
+7 RIDTG
-15 EAVKNVNDLKNNVK
+15 EAVKSVNDLRENVK
-29 VLKEALGDLDIG
+29 ILKERLGDLEIG
-41 TEEYQN
+41 TTEYQD

-53 VNQNALKDAM
+53 VNQAAVKDAM
-63 YATSAS
+63 YATTAS
-69 MDDLAKAATGT
+69 MDDLTKSATGA
-80 SESYNSLVHRMASLK
+80 SNSYNSLVHRMASLK
-95 EELRATDVSTEQGKE
+95 EELRATDVSTEQGKQ

-139 VGNYPGLMQNFAG
+139 VGNYPGLMKTFSGSLDA
-152 AIDNLDKGLQ
+152 LDKGLKATAGG
-162 VTQGGLAGIK
+162 VGGLK
-172 GGFEALSASPA
+172 EGFDALAVNPA
-183 IGTLGIIISIFSQLA
+183 FTILGI
-198 SKIKENKSAADA
+198 
-210 LKRGME
+210 
-216 ALQPIFDLASK
+216 
-227 MIEKLA
+227 
-233 GWVAKV
+233 
-239 IDHVVDLA
+239 VVDLFGSLA
-247 EKNKD
+247 NTLKEDETSMAAVNKAGVSLEPIFKFLKGILEKVVNIVADLITKV
-252 TFKNMIS
+252 S
-259 AVVGVGNTILQALL
+259 AFVQSNGLIPKIIDGVVGVGNAIFKFVVAPFKGVVEAIKVFKEQGV
-273 LPIRTTIAA
+273 R
-282 VKGLG
+282 GLG
-287 DAFKHLFKGKFK
+287 DAAKAFANEMKTGISFKSNYQAGESIVDAITAGIKDKKKDVSAAGKDVIKPLKDGIDMELDKMIQELDK
-299 EAAAAAKDTISKIGD
+299 EMDNMIQELDKKQEDANKIANSIAQDRLANLDKAAKHQLELNDILVEDDREKAEKAYQI
-314 QFKSAFDI
+314 QLSA
-322 KGNFDKG
+322 N
-329 KEAGEQFAAG
+329 ERR
-339 LLSSKKKVADAAK
+339 L
-352 SVGKEAKKALL
+352 
-363 DTLNKLSDE
+363 
-372 IDKQIDADIAALGK
+372 AAL
-386 AEGDALKSTKQIEEM
+386 
-401 KLQAMDKATQ
+401 
-411 RLLEMNEIVVEDEK
+411 
-425 KRAKKQYAIQE
+425 
-436 AANQKRLQAMEQFAQ
+436 EQFAQ

-528 KNSEKNANKIKGL
+528 KNSEKNANKIKAL

-568 LGAIVGGVQAA
+568 MGPIIGGIQAA

>member
-1 MAEEII
+1 MAEETIQII
-7 TILKVGTD
+7 RIETG
-15 EAVKNVNDLKNNVK
+15 EAVRSVNDLRENVK
-29 VLKEALGDLDIG
+29 ILKERLGDLEIG
-41 TEEYQN
+41 TTEYQD

-53 VNQNALKDAM
+53 VNQAAVKDAM
-63 YATSAS
+63 YATTAS
-69 MDDLAKAATGT
+69 MDDLTKSATGT
-80 SESYNSLVHRMASLK
+80 SNSYNSLVHRMASLK
-95 EELRATDVSTEQGKE
+95 EELRATDVSTEQGKS

-139 VGNYPGLMQNFAG
+139 VGNYPGLMKTFSGSLDA
-152 AIDNLDKGLQ
+152 LDKGLKA
-162 VTQGGLAGIK
+162 TAGGVGDLKNGFDALAVN
-172 GGFEALSASPA
+172 PA
-183 IGTLGIIISIFSQLA
+183 FAILGIVVALFGSLADTLKEDETTMAAVNKAGVSLEPVFNLLKGILEKIVNIVADLITKASAFVQSNGLIPKII
-198 SKIKENKSAADA
+198 D
-210 LKRGME
+210 G
-216 ALQPIFDLASK
+216 
-227 MIEKLA
+227 
-233 GWVAKV
+233 
-239 IDHVVDLA
+239 
-247 EKNKD
+247 
-252 TFKNMIS
+252 
-259 AVVGVGNTILQALL
+259 VVGVGNAILKFVLAPFKGVVEAIKVFKEQGV
-273 LPIRTTIAA
+273 R
-282 VKGLG
+282 GLG
-287 DAFKHLFKGKFK
+287 DA
-299 EAAAAAKDTISKIGD
+299 AKAFANEMKTGIS
-314 QFKSAFDI
+314 FKS
-322 KGNFDKG
+322 NYQ
-329 KEAGEQFAAG
+329 AGESIVDAITAG
-339 LLSSKKKVADAAK
+339 IKDKKKDVSDA
-352 SVGKEAKKALL
+352 GKDVIKPLKDGIDKEL
-363 DTLNKLSDE
+363 DKITQDIDKE
-372 IDKQIDADIAALGK
+372 IDKMTQDLDEGIDNMIQELDKEQEDANKIANSIAQDRLANLDKAVKHQLELNDILVEDDREKAEKAYQIQLSANERRLAAL
-386 AEGDALKSTKQIEEM
+386 
-401 KLQAMDKATQ
+401 
-411 RLLEMNEIVVEDEK
+411 
-425 KRAKKQYAIQE
+425 
-436 AANQKRLQAMEQFAQ
+436 EQFAQ
-451 DALERGDLDAYLEYE
+451 DALDRGDLDAYLEYQ

-568 LGAIVGGVQAA
+568 MGAIIGGIQAA
-579 AVTAAGIA
+579 AVTATGIA

-608 PAVTSAPVRTMD
+608 PAVTSAPVRTID

>member
-1 MAEEII
+1 MAEETIQII
-7 TILKVGTD
+7 RIETG
-15 EAVKNVNDLKNNVK
+15 EAVRSVNDLRENVK
-29 VLKEALGDLDIG
+29 ILKERLGDLEIG
-41 TEEYQN
+41 TTEYQD

-53 VNQNALKDAM
+53 VNQAAVKDAM
-63 YATSAS
+63 YATTAS
-69 MDDLAKAATGT
+69 MDDLTKSATGT
-80 SESYNSLVHRMASLK
+80 SNSYNSLVHRMASLK

-139 VGNYPGLMQNFAG
+139 VGNYPGLMKTFSGSLDA
-152 AIDNLDKGLQ
+152 LDKGLKATAGG
-162 VTQGGLAGIK
+162 VGGLK
-172 GGFEALSASPA
+172 EGFDALAVNPA
-183 IGTLGIIISIFSQLA
+183 FAILGIVVTLFGSL
-198 SKIKENKSAADA
+198 ADA
-210 LKRGME
+210 LKEDETTMAAVNKAGVSLEPVFKLLKGLLERITTIV
-216 ALQPIFDLASK
+216 ADL
-227 MIEKLA
+227 I
-233 GWVAKV
+233 GKV
-239 IDHVVDLA
+239 SAFVQSNGLIPKIIDG
-247 EKNKD
+247 
-252 TFKNMIS
+252 
-259 AVVGVGNTILQALL
+259 VVGVGNAILKFVVAPFKGVVEAIKVFKEQGV
-273 LPIRTTIAA
+273 R
-282 VKGLG
+282 GLG
-287 DAFKHLFKGKFK
+287 DAAKAFANEMKTGISFKSNYQAGESIVDAITAGIKDKKKDVSDAGKDVIKPLKKGIDMELDKMIQDLDK
-299 EAAAAAKDTISKIGD
+299 EIDNMIQELDKKQEDANKIANSIAQGRLANLDKAAKHQLELNDILVEDDREKAEKAYQI
-314 QFKSAFDI
+314 QLSA
-322 KGNFDKG
+322 N
-329 KEAGEQFAAG
+329 EMR
-339 LLSSKKKVADAAK
+339 L
-352 SVGKEAKKALL
+352 
-363 DTLNKLSDE
+363 
-372 IDKQIDADIAALGK
+372 AAL
-386 AEGDALKSTKQIEEM
+386 
-401 KLQAMDKATQ
+401 
-411 RLLEMNEIVVEDEK
+411 
-425 KRAKKQYAIQE
+425 
-436 AANQKRLQAMEQFAQ
+436 EQFAQ
-451 DALERGDLDAYLEYE
+451 DALERGDLDAYLEYQ

-568 LGAIVGGVQAA
+568 MGAIIGGIQAA

-608 PAVTSAPVRTMD
+608 PAVTSAPVRTID

>member
-1 MAEEII
+1 MAEETIQII
-7 TILKVGTD
+7 RIETG
-15 EAVKNVNDLKNNVK
+15 EAVKSVNDLRENVK
-29 VLKEALGDLDIG
+29 ILKDRLGDLEIG
-41 TEEYQN
+41 TTEYQD
-47 TLDELK
+47 TLEELK
-53 VNQNALKDAM
+53 VNQAAVKDAM
-63 YATSAS
+63 YATTAS
-69 MDDLAKAATGT
+69 MDDLAKSATGT
-80 SESYNSLVHRMASLK
+80 SNSYNALVHRMAALK

-139 VGNYPGLMQNFAG
+139 VGNYPGLMKTFSGSLDA
-152 AIDNLDKGLQ
+152 LDKGLKATSGG
-162 VTQGGLAGIK
+162 VGGLK
-172 GGFEALSASPA
+172 EGFDALAVNPV
-183 IGTLGIIISIFSQLA
+183 ITILGIVVSLFGSLA
-198 SKIKENKSAADA
+198 DTLKEDETTMAAVNKAGVSLEPVFKFLKGILEKVVNIAAD
-210 LKRGME
+210 LITK
-216 ALQPIFDLASK
+216 ASAFVQSNGLIPK
-227 MIEKLA
+227 I
-233 GWVAKV
+233 
-239 IDHVVDLA
+239 IDG
-247 EKNKD
+247 
-252 TFKNMIS
+252 
-259 AVVGVGNTILQALL
+259 VVGVGNAILKFV
-273 LPIRTTIAA
+273 IAPFKGIVEA
-282 VKGLG
+282 IKVFKEQGVRGLG
-287 DAFKHLFKGKFK
+287 DA
-299 EAAAAAKDTISKIGD
+299 AKAFANEMKTGIS
-314 QFKSAFDI
+314 FKS
-322 KGNFDKG
+322 NYQ
-329 KEAGEQFAAG
+329 AGESIVDAITAG
-339 LLSSKKKVADAAK
+339 VKSKKKDVSDAGKDVVKPLKDGIDMELDKMIQELDKELEQDIARMLKEQEDANKIANSIAQGRLANLDKAAK
-352 SVGKEAKKALL
+352 HQLELNDILVEDDREKAE
-363 DTLNKLSDE
+363 KAYQIQLSANE
-372 IDKQIDADIAALGK
+372 RRLAAL
-386 AEGDALKSTKQIEEM
+386 
-401 KLQAMDKATQ
+401 
-411 RLLEMNEIVVEDEK
+411 
-425 KRAKKQYAIQE
+425 
-436 AANQKRLQAMEQFAQ
+436 EQFAQ

-502 MEVMQSVASATSG
+502 MDVMQSVASATSG
-515 ILGSIADMYESDE
+515 ILGTIADMYESDE

>member
-1 MAEEII
+1 MAEETIQII
-7 TILKVGTD
+7 RIETG
-15 EAVKNVNDLKNNVK
+15 EAVKSVNDLRENVK
-29 VLKEALGDLDIG
+29 ILKERLGDLEIG
-41 TEEYQN
+41 TTEYQD

-53 VNQNALKDAM
+53 VNQAAVKDAM
-63 YATSAS
+63 YATTAS
-69 MDDLAKAATGT
+69 MDDLTKSATGT
-80 SESYNSLVHRMASLK
+80 SNSYNSLVHRMASLK
-95 EELRATDVSTEQGKE
+95 EELRATDVSTEQGKQ

-120 EVNDTLKD
+120 EVNDNLKD

-139 VGNYPGLMQNFAG
+139 VGNYPGLMKTFSGSLDA
-152 AIDNLDKGLQ
+152 LDKGLKATAGG
-162 VTQGGLAGIK
+162 VGGLK
-172 GGFEALSASPA
+172 DGFDALAVNPA
-183 IGTLGIIISIFSQLA
+183 FTILGI
-198 SKIKENKSAADA
+198 
-210 LKRGME
+210 
-216 ALQPIFDLASK
+216 
-227 MIEKLA
+227 
-233 GWVAKV
+233 
-239 IDHVVDLA
+239 VVDLFGSLA
-247 EKNKD
+247 NTLKEDETSMAAVNKAGVSLEPVFKFLKGILEKVVNIVADLITKVSSFVQSNGLIPKIID
-252 TFKNMIS
+252 G
-259 AVVGVGNTILQALL
+259 VVGVGNAIFKFVVAPFKGVVEAIKVFKEQGV
-273 LPIRTTIAA
+273 R
-282 VKGLG
+282 GLG
-287 DAFKHLFKGKFK
+287 DAAKAFANEMKTGISFKSNYQAGESIVDAITAGIKDKKKDVSAAGKDVIKPLKDGIDMELDKMIQDLDK
-299 EAAAAAKDTISKIGD
+299 EMDKIIQDLDKEQEDANKIANSIAQGRLANLDKAAKHQLELNDILVEDDREKAEKAYQI
-314 QFKSAFDI
+314 QLSA
-322 KGNFDKG
+322 N
-329 KEAGEQFAAG
+329 ERR
-339 LLSSKKKVADAAK
+339 L
-352 SVGKEAKKALL
+352 
-363 DTLNKLSDE
+363 
-372 IDKQIDADIAALGK
+372 AAL
-386 AEGDALKSTKQIEEM
+386 
-401 KLQAMDKATQ
+401 
-411 RLLEMNEIVVEDEK
+411 
-425 KRAKKQYAIQE
+425 
-436 AANQKRLQAMEQFAQ
+436 EQFAQ
-451 DALERGDLDAYLEYE
+451 DALERGDLDAYLEYQ

-568 LGAIVGGVQAA
+568 MGAIIGGIQAA

>member
-1 MAEEII
+1 MAEETIQII
-7 TILKVGTD
+7 RIETG
-15 EAVKNVNDLKNNVK
+15 EAVKSVNDLRENVK
-29 VLKEALGDLDIG
+29 ILKERLGDLEIG
-41 TEEYQN
+41 TTEYQD

-53 VNQNALKDAM
+53 VNQAAVKDAM
-63 YATSAS
+63 YATTAS
-69 MDDLAKAATGT
+69 MDDLAKSATGT
-80 SESYNSLVHRMASLK
+80 SNSYNALVHRMASLK
-95 EELRATDVSTEQGKE
+95 EELRATDVSTEQGKQ

-120 EVNDTLKD
+120 EVNDNLKD

-139 VGNYPGLMQNFAG
+139 VGNYPGLMKTFSGSLDA
-152 AIDNLDKGLQ
+152 LDKGLKATAGG
-162 VTQGGLAGIK
+162 VGGLK
-172 GGFEALSASPA
+172 EGFDALAVNPA
-183 IGTLGIIISIFSQLA
+183 FTILGI
-198 SKIKENKSAADA
+198 
-210 LKRGME
+210 
-216 ALQPIFDLASK
+216 
-227 MIEKLA
+227 
-233 GWVAKV
+233 
-239 IDHVVDLA
+239 VVDLFGSLA
-247 EKNKD
+247 NTLKEDETSMAAVNKAGVSLEPVFKFLKGILEKVVNIVADLITKV
-252 TFKNMIS
+252 S
-259 AVVGVGNTILQALL
+259 AFVQSNGLIPRIIDGVVGVGNAIFKFVVAPFKGVVEAIKVFKEQGV
-273 LPIRTTIAA
+273 R
-282 VKGLG
+282 GLG
-287 DAFKHLFKGKFK
+287 DAAKAFANEMKTGISFKSNYQAGESIVDAITAGIKDKKKDVSAAGKDVIKPLKDGIDMELDKMIQDLDK
-299 EAAAAAKDTISKIGD
+299 EMDKMIQDLDKEQEDANKIANSIAQGRLANLDKAAKHQLELNDILVEDDKEKAEKAYQI
-314 QFKSAFDI
+314 QLSA
-322 KGNFDKG
+322 N
-329 KEAGEQFAAG
+329 ERRLAALEQFA
-339 LLSSKKKVADAAK
+339 K
-352 SVGKEAKKALL
+352 
-363 DTLNKLSDE
+363 
-372 IDKQIDADIAALGK
+372 
-386 AEGDALKSTKQIEEM
+386 
-401 KLQAMDKATQ
+401 
-411 RLLEMNEIVVEDEK
+411 
-425 KRAKKQYAIQE
+425 
-436 AANQKRLQAMEQFAQ
+436 
-451 DALERGDLDAYLEYE
+451 DALERGDLDAYLEYQ

-568 LGAIVGGVQAA
+568 MGAIIGGIQAA

-620 IQQVRSVTSA
+620 IKQVRSVTSA

>member
-1 MAEEII
+1 MAEETIQII
-7 TILKVGTD
+7 RIETG
-15 EAVKNVNDLKNNVK
+15 EAVKSVNDLRENVK
-29 VLKEALGDLDIG
+29 ILKDRLGDLEIG
-41 TEEYQN
+41 TTEYQD
-47 TLDELK
+47 TLEELK
-53 VNQNALKDAM
+53 VNQAAVKDAM
-63 YATSAS
+63 YASTAS
-69 MDDLAKAATGT
+69 MDDLAKSATGT
-80 SESYNSLVHRMASLK
+80 SNSYNALVHRMAALK
-95 EELRATDVSTEQGKE
+95 EELRATDVSTEQGKQ

-139 VGNYPGLMQNFAG
+139 VGNYPGLMKTFSGSLDA
-152 AIDNLDKGLQ
+152 LDKGLKAASGG
-162 VTQGGLAGIK
+162 VGGLK
-172 GGFEALSASPA
+172 EGFDALAVNPV
-183 IGTLGIIISIFSQLA
+183 ITILGIVVSLFASLADTLKEDETTMAAVNKAGVSLEPVFKFLKGILEKVVNIVADLITKASAFVQSNGLIPKII
-198 SKIKENKSAADA
+198 D
-210 LKRGME
+210 G
-216 ALQPIFDLASK
+216 
-227 MIEKLA
+227 
-233 GWVAKV
+233 
-239 IDHVVDLA
+239 
-247 EKNKD
+247 
-252 TFKNMIS
+252 
-259 AVVGVGNTILQALL
+259 VVGVGNAILKFV
-273 LPIRTTIAA
+273 IAPFKGVIKA
-282 VKGLG
+282 IKVFKEQGVRGLG
-287 DAFKHLFKGKFK
+287 DA
-299 EAAAAAKDTISKIGD
+299 AKAFANEMKTGIS
-314 QFKSAFDI
+314 FKS
-322 KGNFDKG
+322 NYQ
-329 KEAGEQFAAG
+329 AGQSIVDAITAG
-339 LLSSKKKVADAAK
+339 VKSKKKDVSDAGKDVVKPLKDGIDMELDKMIQELDKELEQDIDRMLKEQEDANKIANSIAQDRLANLDKAAK
-352 SVGKEAKKALL
+352 HQLELNDILVEDDREKAE
-363 DTLNKLSDE
+363 KAYQIQLSANE
-372 IDKQIDADIAALGK
+372 RRLAAL
-386 AEGDALKSTKQIEEM
+386 
-401 KLQAMDKATQ
+401 
-411 RLLEMNEIVVEDEK
+411 
-425 KRAKKQYAIQE
+425 
-436 AANQKRLQAMEQFAQ
+436 EQFAQ
-451 DALERGDLDAYLEYE
+451 DALERGDIDAYLEYQ

-568 LGAIVGGVQAA
+568 MGAIIGGIQAA
-579 AVTAAGIA
+579 AVTATGIA
-587 QIAKIKS
+587 QIAKLKS
-594 TKVSGSAS
+594 TKVSGSTS